1 MRYVKIGV
9 LTLVIVIAVVFF
21 FPRRLSSI
29 VKLDKDHETSLYF
42 GLTQETIPFD
52 EAQIEE
58 LKEIT
63 ENVYV
68 VRKPIRKEYTN
79 SSEFVC
85 FLNVTDPEV
94 PMVFILDEHTI
105 SFDGIQYRMI
115 GDALANYI
123 REYKIQY

>member
-9 LTLVIVIAVVFF
+9 LTLVIIIAVVLF
-21 FPRRLSSI
+21 FPRQLSSI

-42 GLTQETIPFD
+42 GLTQETISFD

-58 LKEIT
+58 LK
-63 ENVYV
+63 
-68 VRKPIRKEYTN
+68 
-79 SSEFVC
+79 
-85 FLNVTDPEV
+85 EV

-123 REYKIQY
+123 REYKIQ